1 MLKHISIK
9 GFKSIKELDLDLSPI
24 NVLIGA
30 NGSGKS
36 NFISFF
42 KLLRWMIQRTGQLQ
56 FFVGQSG
63 GASSFLFDGSAVTPQ
78 IEAELNFETTSGKDD
93 YFFRLFYA
101 ASDTFIFAEEKYRRN
116 IYSNST
122 GQGLLNIRNNNLG
135 TAIQRNYSGNSG
147 NIDISPFSGL
157 ATWKSLDAGHKES
170 RLIDDINLGNQI
182 SRDIFYLIQSFETH
196 QFHDTSQTAR
206 FKQRWS
212 IEDNQRLKEDA
223 GNLAPFL
230 LRIRDNE
237 PRYYQRIV
245 ETLSQI
251 APFFADFVLAPMGNT
266 ILLQWREK
274 GTDLIFSPY
283 QASDGT
289 LRAMAL
295 VTLLLQPPDSLPNI
309 LILDEPELG
318 LHPYAI
324 NIIGGL
330 INSVANRCQVI
341 LATQSPL
348 LVDCFEPEEII
359 VVERNDRES
368 YFKRLDSSSLTDWLE
383 EYSLSELWNK
393 NVIGGRPSR

>member
-9 GFKSIKELDLDLSPI
+9 GYKSIKELDLDLSPI

-42 KLLRWMIQRTGQLQ
+42 KLLSWMMRLPGQLQ

-63 GASSFLFDGSAVTPQ
+63 GASSFLFDGASVTTQ
-78 IEAELNFETTSGKDD
+78 IEAKLNFEDNSNKYG
-93 YFFRLFYA
+93 YFFRLA
-101 ASDTFIFAEEKYRRN
+101 NAVSDTFIFAEEKFGDLSDVN
-116 IYSNST
+116 LST
-122 GQGLLNIRNNNLG
+122 INPIGYPITTQSDNDSLNLRMKNFNLVKE
-135 TAIQRNYSGNSG
+135 RMSG
-147 NIDISPFSGL
+147 
-157 ATWKSLDAGHKES
+157 HRES
-170 RLIDDINLGNQI
+170 RLIDLAISGEQI
-182 SRDIFYLIQSFETH
+182 AKNVFSLVQNFANY

-206 FKQRWS
+206 FKQRWNVD
-212 IEDNQRLKEDA
+212 DNQYLKEDA

-230 LRIRDNE
+230 LRLRENE

-245 ETLSQI
+245 ETLRLI
-251 APFFADFVLAPMGNT
+251 APFFADFVLNQMGNT
-266 ILLQWREK
+266 VILQWQEI
-274 GTDLIFSPY
+274 GTDLVFSPH

-295 VTLLLQPPDSLPNI
+295 VTLLLQPPDSLPDV

-324 NIIGGL
+324 DIVGSL
-330 INSVANRCQVI
+330 INSVSNRCQVI

-359 VVERNDRES
+359 VVERNNRES
-368 YFKRLDSSSLTDWLE
+368 SFKRLVQADLEDWLE

-393 NVIGGRPSR
+393 NVIGGRP

>member
-1 MLKHISIK
+1 MLRNIAIK
-9 GFKSIKELDLDLSPI
+9 GYKSIRELNLELKPI

-42 KLLRWMIQRTGQLQ
+42 KLLRSMIQRSGQLQ
-56 FFVGQSG
+56 LFVGQSG
-63 GASSFLFDGSAVTPQ
+63 GANSFLFDGAAVTPQ
-78 IEAELNFETTSGKDD
+78 IEAELNFETNAGKND

-101 ASDTFIFAEEKYRRN
+101 SSDTFIFAEEKYRRN
-116 IYSNST
+116 MYSNST
-122 GQGLLNIRNNNLG
+122 GQGLLNSRSYNLETASQRNNSSNLG
-135 TAIQRNYSGNSG
+135 
-147 NIDISPFSGL
+147 DLDVSPFSGL

-182 SRDIFYLIQSFETH
+182 STDIFYLLQSFAPY
-196 QFHDTSQTAR
+196 QFHNTSPTSR

-212 IEDNQRLKEDA
+212 IDDSQYLKEDG

-230 LRIRDNE
+230 LRLRENE
-237 PRYYQRIV
+237 PRYYQRII

-251 APFFADFVLAPMGNT
+251 APFFADFVLIPMGNT
-266 ILLQWREK
+266 VLLQWREK
-274 GTDLIFSPY
+274 GTDLVFSPH

-295 VTLLLQPPDSLPNI
+295 VTLLLQPPDSLPDV

-324 NIIGGL
+324 SIIGSL

-368 YFKRLDSSSLTDWLE
+368 SFKRLVEADLENWLE

-393 NVIGGRPSR
+393 NVIGGRP

>member
-42 KLLRWMIQRTGQLQ
+42 KLLRSMMQSQGELQ
-56 FFVGQSG
+56 FFIGQSG
-63 GASSFLFDGSAVTPQ
+63 GSSSFLFDSASVTPQ
-78 IEAELNFETTSGKDD
+78 IEAKLDFERDSNKYG
-93 YFFRLFYA
+93 YFFRLA
-101 ASDTFIFAEEKYRRN
+101 NAVSDTFIFAEEKFGDLSDLN
-116 IYSNST
+116 LST
-122 GQGLLNIRNNNLG
+122 INLISSSIATQSDNAALNLRMKNFNLVKE
-135 TAIQRNYSGNSG
+135 RMSG
-147 NIDISPFSGL
+147 
-157 ATWKSLDAGHKES
+157 HRES
-170 RLIDDINLGNQI
+170 RLIDQAMSGKQTAKNVFSLV
-182 SRDIFYLIQSFETH
+182 QSFASY
-196 QFHDTSQTAR
+196 QFHNTSQTAR
-206 FKQRWS
+206 FKQRWNVD
-212 IEDNQRLKEDA
+212 DNQYLKEDA

-230 LRIRDNE
+230 LRIRENE

-245 ETLSQI
+245 ETLRQI
-251 APFFADFVLAPMGNT
+251 TPFFADFVLNPMGNT
-266 ILLQWREK
+266 VILQWREK
-274 GTDLIFSPY
+274 GTDLVFNPH

-295 VTLLLQPPDSLPNI
+295 VAVLLQPTNNLPDT
-309 LILDEPELG
+309 LIFDEPELG

-324 NIIGGL
+324 SVIGGL

-341 LATQSPL
+341 LATQSTL
-348 LVDCFEPEEII
+348 LVDCFEPEDII
-359 VVERNDRES
+359 VVERNNRES
-368 YFKRLDSSSLTDWLE
+368 SFERLVEADLKDWLE

>member
-9 GFKSIKELDLDLSPI
+9 GYKSIKELSLDLSPI

-42 KLLRWMIQRTGQLQ
+42 KLLNRMMQSQGELQ
-56 FFVGQSG
+56 FFIGQSG
-63 GASSFLFDGSAVTPQ
+63 GASSFLFDSASVTPQ
-78 IEAELNFETTSGKDD
+78 IEAKFDFERGSSKYD
-93 YFFRLFYA
+93 YFFRLA
-101 ASDTFIFAEEKYRRN
+101 NAVSDTFIFAEEKFGDLPDLN
-116 IYSNST
+116 LST
-122 GQGLLNIRNNNLG
+122 LNPISYAIATQSDNAALNL
-135 TAIQRNYSGNSG
+135 RMKNFNLVKERMSG
-147 NIDISPFSGL
+147 
-157 ATWKSLDAGHKES
+157 HRES
-170 RLIDDINLGNQI
+170 RLIDLAMSGEQTAKNVFSLV
-182 SRDIFYLIQSFETH
+182 QSFANY

-206 FKQRWS
+206 FKQRWNVD
-212 IEDNQRLKEDA
+212 DNQYLKEDA

-230 LRIRDNE
+230 LRLRENE

-245 ETLSQI
+245 ETLRQI
-251 APFFADFVLAPMGNT
+251 TPFFADFVLNPMGNT
-266 ILLQWREK
+266 VILQWREK
-274 GTDLIFSPY
+274 GTDLVFSPH

-295 VTLLLQPPDSLPNI
+295 VAVLLQPTNNLPDT
-309 LILDEPELG
+309 LIFDEPELG

-324 NIIGGL
+324 SVIGGL

-341 LATQSPL
+341 LATQSTL
-348 LVDCFEPEEII
+348 LVDCFEPEDII
-359 VVERNDRES
+359 VVERNNRES
-368 YFKRLDSSSLTDWLE
+368 SFERLVEADLKDWLE

>member
-9 GFKSIKELDLDLSPI
+9 GFKSIRELDLDLAPI

-42 KLLRWMIQRTGQLQ
+42 KLLNWMMRPSGQLQ
-56 FFVGQSG
+56 FFVAKSG
-63 GASSFLFDGSAVTPQ
+63 GANCFLFEGAAVTPQ
-78 IEAELNFETTSGKDD
+78 IEAELNFESNSSKND
-93 YFFRLFYA
+93 YYLRLFHA
-101 ASDTFIFAEEKYRRN
+101 ASDTFIFAEEKYR
-116 IYSNST
+116 
-122 GQGLLNIRNNNLG
+122 
-135 TAIQRNYSGNSG
+135 
-147 NIDISPFSGL
+147 FSQN
-157 ATWKSLDAGHKES
+157 TVKRWVDWNSLDAGHKES
-170 RLIDDINLGNQI
+170 KLLDIKLYNQEA
-182 SRDIFYLIQSFETH
+182 RDLYSLMQSLNVY
-196 QFHDTSQTAR
+196 QFHDTTETA
-206 FKQRWS
+206 S
-212 IEDNQRLKEDA
+212 IKHRSSINDNHYLKEDA

-230 LRIRDNE
+230 LRIKEKE
-237 PRYYQRIV
+237 PRYYQRII
-245 ETLSQI
+245 ETIRQI
-251 APFFADFVLAPMGNT
+251 APFFADFLFPGGDNPL
-266 ILLQWREK
+266 LLQWAEK
-274 GTDLIFSPY
+274 GSGLLFSPD

-289 LRAMAL
+289 LRVMAL
-295 VTLLLQPPDSLPNI
+295 VTLLLQPPDSLPDV

-324 NIIGGL
+324 SIIGSL

-368 YFKRLDSSSLTDWLE
+368 SFKRLVEADLEDWLE

-393 NVIGGRPSR
+393 NVLGGRP

>member
-42 KLLRWMIQRTGQLQ
+42 KLLSWMMRLPGQLQ

-63 GASSFLFDGSAVTPQ
+63 GASSFLFDGASVTTQ
-78 IEAELNFETTSGKDD
+78 IEAKLNFEDNSNKYG
-93 YFFRLFYA
+93 YFFRLA
-101 ASDTFIFAEEKYRRN
+101 NAVSDTFIFAEEKFGDLSDLN
-116 IYSNST
+116 LST
-122 GQGLLNIRNNNLG
+122 INPISYPITTQSDNASLNLRMKNFNLVKE
-135 TAIQRNYSGNSG
+135 RMSG
-147 NIDISPFSGL
+147 
-157 ATWKSLDAGHKES
+157 HRES
-170 RLIDDINLGNQI
+170 RLIDLAISGEQI
-182 SRDIFYLIQSFETH
+182 AKNVFSLVQNFANY

-206 FKQRWS
+206 FKQRWNVD
-212 IEDNQRLKEDA
+212 DNQYLKEDA

-230 LRIRDNE
+230 LRLRENE

-245 ETLSQI
+245 ETLRLI
-251 APFFADFVLAPMGNT
+251 APFFADFVLNPIGNT
-266 ILLQWREK
+266 VILQWQEI
-274 GTDLIFSPY
+274 GTDLVFSPH

-295 VTLLLQPPDSLPNI
+295 VTLLLQPPDTLPNV

-324 NIIGGL
+324 SIIGGL
-330 INSVANRCQVI
+330 INSVSNRCQVI

-348 LVDCFEPEEII
+348 LVDCFDPEEII
-359 VVERNDRES
+359 VVERNNRES
-368 YFKRLDSSSLTDWLE
+368 SFKRLVEADLEDWLE
-383 EYSLSELWNK
+383 EYSLSDLWNK
-393 NVIGGRPSR
+393 NIIGGRP

>member
-9 GFKSIKELDLDLSPI
+9 GYKSIKELSLDLSPI

-42 KLLRWMIQRTGQLQ
+42 KLLSWMMQPSGQLQ

-63 GASSFLFDGSAVTPQ
+63 GANTFLFDGAAVTPQ
-78 IEAELNFETTSGKDD
+78 IEAELNFESKSGNND
-93 YFFRLFYA
+93 YSFRLFHA

-116 IYSNST
+116 IYSKPT
-122 GQGLLNIRNNNLG
+122 AQGLLNVRNNNLA
-135 TAIQRNYSGNSG
+135 TSIVRNSSSNLVD
-147 NIDISPFSGL
+147 IDSPFSGF
-157 ATWKSLDAGHKES
+157 ASWASLDAGHKES
-170 RLIDDINLGNQI
+170 RLISIAVNQI
-182 SRDIFYLIQSFETH
+182 AKDISCFIQNFIPY
-196 QFHDTSQTAR
+196 QFHDTSRTAR
-206 FKQRWS
+206 FKQRWNVD
-212 IEDNQRLKEDA
+212 DNQYLKEDA

-230 LRIRDNE
+230 LRIRENE

-245 ETLSQI
+245 ETLRQI
-251 APFFADFVLAPMGNT
+251 TPFFADFVLNPMGNT
-266 ILLQWREK
+266 VLLQWREK
-274 GTDLIFSPY
+274 GTDLIFSPH

-295 VTLLLQPPDSLPNI
+295 VTLLLQPPDSLPDV

-324 NIIGGL
+324 NIIGSL
-330 INSVANRCQVI
+330 INSVSNRCQVI
-341 LATQSPL
+341 LATQAPL
-348 LVDCFEPEEII
+348 LVDCFDPEDII
-359 VVERNDRES
+359 VVERNGRES
-368 YFKRLDSSSLTDWLE
+368 SFNRLVEADLEDWLE

-393 NVIGGRPSR
+393 NVIGGRP

>member
-9 GFKSIKELDLDLSPI
+9 GYKSIKELDLDLSPI

-42 KLLRWMIQRTGQLQ
+42 KLLHWMMQSPGQLQ
-56 FFVGQSG
+56 FFVGQLG
-63 GASSFLFDGSAVTPQ
+63 GASSFLFDGASVTQ
-78 IEAELNFETTSGKDD
+78 HIEAKLDFEDNSNRYS
-93 YFFRLFYA
+93 YFFRLA
-101 ASDTFIFAEEKYRRN
+101 NAVSDTFIFAEEKF
-116 IYSNST
+116 
-122 GQGLLNIRNNNLG
+122 GDLLDLNLS
-135 TAIQRNYSGNSG
+135 A
-147 NIDISPFSGL
+147 ISPISSPSVIQSDNASLNLRMKNLNLVKERLSMSG
-157 ATWKSLDAGHKES
+157 HRES
-170 RLIDDINLGNQI
+170 RLIDLTI
-182 SRDIFYLIQSFETH
+182 SGEQVAKNVFSLVQGFATY

-212 IEDNQRLKEDA
+212 VDDNQYLKEDA

-230 LRIRDNE
+230 LKIRENE

-245 ETLSQI
+245 ETLRQI
-251 APFFADFVLAPMGNT
+251 TPFFADFVLSPMGNT
-266 ILLQWREK
+266 VLLQWREK
-274 GTDLIFSPY
+274 GTDLVFSPH

-295 VTLLLQPPDSLPNI
+295 VTLLLQPPDSLPNV

-324 NIIGGL
+324 NVIGGL
-330 INSVANRCQVI
+330 INSASNRCQVI

-348 LVDCFEPEEII
+348 LVDCFDPEEII
-359 VVERNDRES
+359 VVERNGRES
-368 YFKRLDSSSLTDWLE
+368 SFNRLVEADLEDWLE

-393 NVIGGRPSR
+393 NVIGGRP

>member
-9 GFKSIKELDLDLSPI
+9 GYKSIKELDLDLSPI

-42 KLLRWMIQRTGQLQ
+42 KLLNWMMKPSGQLQ

-63 GASSFLFDGSAVTPQ
+63 GANTFLFDGAAVTPQ
-78 IEAELNFETTSGKDD
+78 IEAELNFESKSGNND
-93 YFFRLFYA
+93 YSFRLFHA
-101 ASDTFIFAEEKYRRN
+101 ASDTFVFAEEKYRRN

-122 GQGLLNIRNNNLG
+122 SQGLLNVRSNNLK
-135 TAIQRNYSGNSG
+135 TSIVRNSSSNLGG
-147 NIDISPFSGL
+147 IDSHFSGL
-157 ATWKSLDAGHKES
+157 ASWASLDAGHKES
-170 RLIDDINLGNQI
+170 RLINSAVNQI
-182 SRDIFYLIQSFETH
+182 AKDISYLIQNFIPY

-206 FKQRWS
+206 FKQRWNVD
-212 IEDNQRLKEDA
+212 DNQYLKEDA

-230 LRIRDNE
+230 LKIRENE
-237 PRYYQRIV
+237 PRYYQRII

-251 APFFADFVLAPMGNT
+251 APFFTDFVLAPMGNT
-266 ILLQWREK
+266 VLLQWKEK
-274 GTDLIFSPY
+274 GTDLIFSPH

-295 VTLLLQPPDSLPNI
+295 VTLLLQPPDSLPDI

-324 NIIGGL
+324 NIIGSL
-330 INSVANRCQVI
+330 INSVSNRCQVI

-348 LVDCFEPEEII
+348 LVDCFEPEDII
-359 VVERNDRES
+359 IVERNDRES
-368 YFKRLDSSSLTDWLE
+368 SFNRLVEADLEDWLE

-393 NVIGGRPSR
+393 NVLGGRPS

>member
-9 GFKSIKELDLDLSPI
+9 GFKSIRELDLDLSSI

-42 KLLRWMIQRTGQLQ
+42 KLLNWMMRSPGQLQ
-56 FFVGQSG
+56 LFVGQSD
-63 GASSFLFDGSAVTPQ
+63 GANSLLFDGAAVTSQ
-78 IEAELNFETTSGKDD
+78 IEAELNFEFDVKALGVDLNYKLNFD
-93 YFFRLFYA
+93 YKFKLDYA
-101 ASDTFIFAEEKYRRN
+101 ATDTFVFGREA
-116 IYSNST
+116 YSYTDHS
-122 GQGLLNIRNNNLG
+122 Q
-135 TAIQRNYSGNSG
+135 G
-147 NIDISPFSGL
+147 NIFDFFNDDNFPDDKDWLSPDEMGY
-157 ATWKSLDAGHKES
+157 KES
-170 RLIDDINLGNQI
+170 RIINDSEQKKIKDSI
-182 SRDIFYLIQSFETH
+182 SASIRKIATY
-196 QFHDTSQTAR
+196 QFHDTSKTAR
-206 FKQRWS
+206 FKQKWD
-212 IEDNQRLKEDA
+212 IDDNQFLKEDA

-230 LRIRDNE
+230 LRIRENE

-245 ETLSQI
+245 ETLRQI
-251 APFFADFVLAPMGNT
+251 IPFFADFVFIPRHNT
-266 ILLQWREK
+266 VILQWQEL
-274 GTDLIFSPY
+274 GTDLVFSPH

-295 VTLLLQPPDSLPNI
+295 VTLLLQPPDSLPDV

-324 NIIGGL
+324 SVIGSL
-330 INSVANRCQVI
+330 INSVSNRCQVI

-359 VVERNDRES
+359 VVERNNRES
-368 YFKRLDSSSLTDWLE
+368 SFKRLVQADLEDWLE

-393 NVIGGRPSR
+393 NVIGGRP

>member
-9 GFKSIKELDLDLSPI
+9 GYKSIKELSLDLSPI

-42 KLLRWMIQRTGQLQ
+42 KLLSWMMLSPGQLE
-56 FFVGQSG
+56 FFVGKSG
-63 GASSFLFDGSAVTPQ
+63 GASSFLFDGASVTPQ
-78 IEAELNFETTSGKDD
+78 IEAKLDFENNSNKYG
-93 YFFRLFYA
+93 YSFRLA
-101 ASDTFIFAEEKYRRN
+101 NAVSDTFIFAEEKFGDLSDFN
-116 IYSNST
+116 LST
-122 GQGLLNIRNNNLG
+122 INPISYPIATQSDNASLNLRMKNFNLVKE
-135 TAIQRNYSGNSG
+135 RMSG
-147 NIDISPFSGL
+147 
-157 ATWKSLDAGHKES
+157 HRES
-170 RLIDDINLGNQI
+170 RLIDLAVSGEQI
-182 SRDIFYLIQSFETH
+182 AKNVFSLVQGFATY

-206 FKQRWS
+206 FKQRWNVD
-212 IEDNQRLKEDA
+212 DNQYLKEDA

-230 LRIRDNE
+230 LRLRENE

-245 ETLSQI
+245 ETLRLI
-251 APFFADFVLAPMGNT
+251 APFFADFVLRSMGNT
-266 ILLQWREK
+266 VILQWQEI
-274 GTDLIFSPY
+274 GTDLVFNPH

-295 VTLLLQPPDSLPNI
+295 VTLLLQPPDSLPDV

-324 NIIGGL
+324 DIVGSL
-330 INSVANRCQVI
+330 INSVSNRCQVI

-359 VVERNDRES
+359 VVERNNRES
-368 YFKRLDSSSLTDWLE
+368 YFKRLVRADLEDWLE

-393 NVIGGRPSR
+393 NLIGGRP

>member
-9 GFKSIKELDLDLSPI
+9 GYKSIKELDLDLSPI

-42 KLLRWMIQRTGQLQ
+42 KLLSWMMRSPGQLQ
-56 FFVGQSG
+56 YFIGQAG
-63 GASSFLFDGSAVTPQ
+63 GANSFLFDGAALTKKIQANLQLEHV
-78 IEAELNFETTSGKDD
+78 SGQYNYSFKLD
-93 YFFRLFYA
+93 YA
-101 ASDTFIFAEEKYRRN
+101 ASDTFIFSEEKFDDL
-116 IYSNST
+116 SNSFSENVGSKNT
-122 GQGLLNIRNNNLG
+122 SFIAEYPNIQKLDNSSLNLRMINSNL
-135 TAIQRNYSGNSG
+135 ANERISLSG
-147 NIDISPFSGL
+147 
-157 ATWKSLDAGHKES
+157 HRES
-170 RLIDDINLGNQI
+170 RLIDLATSGNQI
-182 SRDIFYLIQSFETH
+182 ARNIFFLMQRFASY

-206 FKQRWS
+206 FKQRCS
-212 IEDNQRLKEDA
+212 IYDYHYLQEDA
-223 GNLAPFL
+223 GNLAAFL
-230 LRIRDNE
+230 LKIRDYQ

-245 ETLSQI
+245 ETIRQI
-251 APFFADFVLAPMGNT
+251 APFFADFVLSPMSNT
-266 ILLQWREK
+266 ILLQWQEI
-274 GTDLIFSPY
+274 GTDLVFSPH

-295 VTLLLQPPDSLPNI
+295 ITLLLQPPDSLPDV

-324 NIIGGL
+324 NIIGSL
-330 INSVANRCQVI
+330 INSVSNRCQVI

-368 YFKRLDSSSLTDWLE
+368 SFKRLVEADLEDWLE

-393 NVIGGRPSR
+393 NVIGGRP